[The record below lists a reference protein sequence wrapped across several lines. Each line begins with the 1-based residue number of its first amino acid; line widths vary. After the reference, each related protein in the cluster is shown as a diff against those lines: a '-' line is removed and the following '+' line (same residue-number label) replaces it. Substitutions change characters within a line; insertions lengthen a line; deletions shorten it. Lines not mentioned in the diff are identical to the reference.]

1 MRPLAAPRGLLC
13 PALNRQVWLQVTQYQ
28 DFPRGY
34 FVSIGNNSPK
44 EKLHFKVLAPF
55 RADVP
60 QALASARVD
69 EQLHSK
75 FIFEIQIVRGLA
87 LRELGHI
94 TTHLLP
100 DGRHYQPIDFQSWHV
115 LLHND
120 EGRVMGCARYRP
132 VMGGFDQLGASQSAI
147 AYSNRYGP
155 LLKAAVDRQIESA
168 RKNNVQYGEAGCW
181 ALRREIRGCTAAINI
196 ALMTWTLAHH
206 LGGGMGITTASRTNH
221 SASILRR
228 LGARRLA
235 NLPAYYEPKFGS
247 IIEILAFNKDHLD
260 DRFAARMG
268 KLKSEICQLPVICA
282 ADAPL
287 SSTPGVLNSAPAIPA
302 YQTPE
307 TGGYGV
313 HPLLN

>member
-1 MRPLAAPRGLLC
+1 MSR
-13 PALNRQVWLQVTQYQ
+13 
-28 DFPRGY
+28 
-34 FVSIGNNSPK
+34 GNNPI

-60 QALASARVD
+60 RVLAGARVN

-87 LRELGHI
+87 LRELGNI
-94 TTHLLP
+94 ATQLLP
-100 DGRHYQPIDFQSWHV
+100 DGRHYQPIDFHSWHV

-132 VMGGFDQLGASQSAI
+132 VTGGFDQLGASQSAI

-155 LLKAAVDRQIESA
+155 LLKAAVESHIRSA
-168 RKNNVQYGEAGCW
+168 KKNKIQYGEAGCW
-181 ALRREIRGCTAAINI
+181 ALRREIRGCTAAVNI

-206 LGGGMGITTASRTNH
+206 LGGGMGLTTASRTNH

-228 LGARRLA
+228 LGAHRLA
-235 NLPAYYEPKFGS
+235 DLPAYYEPKFGS

-260 DRFAARMG
+260 VRFAARLE
-268 KLKSEICQLPVICA
+268 KLKSEICQLPIICA
-282 ADAPL
+282 SDAPA
-287 SSTPGVLNSAPAIPA
+287 SSGESVPSGVPALPPYQIP
-302 YQTPE
+302 E
-307 TGGYGV
+307 IGGHAV
-313 HPLLN
+313 QPLLN

>member
-1 MRPLAAPRGLLC
+1 MSRG
-13 PALNRQVWLQVTQYQ
+13 
-28 DFPRGY
+28 
-34 FVSIGNNSPK
+34 NSPT

-55 RADVP
+55 RASVP
-60 QALASARVD
+60 RALAGARVD
-69 EQLHSK
+69 ERLHSR

-87 LRELGHI
+87 LRELGKI
-94 TTHLLP
+94 GTQLMP
-100 DGRHYQPIDFQSWHV
+100 DGRHYQPMDFHSWHV

-132 VMGGFDQLGASQSAI
+132 VTGGFDQLGASQSAI

-155 LLKAAVDRQIESA
+155 LLKAAIENHIGSA
-168 RKNNVQYGEAGCW
+168 KQNKIQYGEAGCW
-181 ALRREIRGCTAAINI
+181 ALRREIRGCTAAVNI

-206 LGGGMGITTASRTNH
+206 LGGGMGITTASRMNH

-260 DRFAARMG
+260 DRFAVRME
-268 KLKSEICQLPVICA
+268 KLKAEMCQLPIICA
-282 ADAPL
+282 ADAPV
-287 SSTPGVLNSAPAIPA
+287 SSGEPLPNGTPALPR
-302 YQTPE
+302 YETPE
-307 TGGYGV
+307 IGSYAAR
-313 HPLLN
+313 PLLN